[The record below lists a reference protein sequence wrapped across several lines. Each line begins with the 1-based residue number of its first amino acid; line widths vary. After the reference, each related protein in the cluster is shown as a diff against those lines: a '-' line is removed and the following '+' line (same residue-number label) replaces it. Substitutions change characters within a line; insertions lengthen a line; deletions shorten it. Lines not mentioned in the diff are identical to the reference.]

1 MKKILYIL
9 FIGLLL
15 MMPFG
20 VFAEGEGEGTT
31 TTTPS
36 PLKPICYGSSLYTEG
51 DSEGNPDKIEC
62 ALTYEGS
69 DLDGVT
75 LAVTTN
81 DTAALNIN
89 AKADATISEGQKFQE
104 FVITLKDSLSFDGN
118 SKTVSVVALAKNG
131 DTVLA
136 SSESY
141 KIDIYKGVAPDDY
154 EEDEDEDTVAP
165 SEKKSTIPTSGTANP
180 DTADINVVGLA
191 TLSIIFLAV
200 VLLSFK
206 KVVNNN

>member
-1 MKKILYIL
+1 MKKILYML

-20 VFAEGEGEGTT
+20 VFAEGEEDTAGGVMAV
-31 TTTPS
+31 
-36 PLKPICYGSSLYTEG
+36 CYGDTLYTEG
-51 DSEGNPDKIEC
+51 DSEGNPDSIEC
-62 ALTYEGS
+62 ELTYGAS
-69 DLDGVT
+69 DLTGVT

-81 DTAALNIN
+81 DDTVLNIT
-89 AKADATISEGQKFQE
+89 ADGDATTESGKLYQNFI
-104 FVITLKDSLSFDGN
+104 ITLKNITMTDD
-118 SKTVSVVALAKNG
+118 SKTVTVTAVAKKG
-131 DTVLA
+131 DDVL
-136 SSESY
+136 SSTEPY
-141 KIDIYKGVAPDDY
+141 EIEVIKGQAPEDP

-180 DTADINVVGLA
+180 DTADINIVGLA